1 VVGLG
6 TRTKK
11 KKGNCIRFVVAKNFI
26 CGWIWHENKK
36 KRKETA
42 SVLSCPRIHFAFRF
56 GTRTRKKKRNR
67 IRSVMPQEF
76 ILRLDLAREHEKKK
90 RNRIRSVMPQ
100 ELICN
105 WDLAREQKKEIA
117 TQAFSMTR

>member
-1 VVGLG
+1 
-6 TRTKK
+6 
-11 KKGNCIRFVVAKNFI
+11 
-26 CGWIWHENKK
+26 
-36 KRKETA
+36 
-42 SVLSCPRIHFAFRF
+42 
-56 GTRTRKKKRNR
+56 
-67 IRSVMPQEF
+67 MPQEF